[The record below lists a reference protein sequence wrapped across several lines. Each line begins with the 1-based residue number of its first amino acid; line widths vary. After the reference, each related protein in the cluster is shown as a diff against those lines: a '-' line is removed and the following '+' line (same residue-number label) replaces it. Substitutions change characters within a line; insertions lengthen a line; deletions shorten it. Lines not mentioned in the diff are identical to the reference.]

1 MTYYESACHYGVT
14 SIEKITFNW
23 LLVNLLSLYSKHYK
37 WLKNISVD
45 LMYDLISSPDLFVM
59 QTEFSVYTLLRFWLY
74 LKLHPNYELNENDNN
89 EETPFNYFEKRTDKT
104 PFLETTEGLPY
115 IRVFKLLRLQH
126 LFNHHI
132 DMEFLEKDHL
142 VPPSW
147 MTAPL
152 HQQWCSMLRIDQS
165 IDNGPKEC
173 DEKTFY
179 ETCMRCGR
187 ILHEEGYQRW
197 RWTGFNFGLDL
208 VLITDTGT
216 LSIRRHHRAE
226 HERLLSLQVKR
237 QFLIRVT
244 VVSLNELRQV
254 KHSATTDIKSLTLEK
269 NEEIQLLHLHK
280 DLVYPLLIS
289 VNLLVLSPNTPAPD
303 SNIKTLINEPASLHI
318 NHNSTVTET
327 IQSESQS

>member
-1 MTYYESACHYGVT
+1 MTYYESACHYGVI
-14 SIEKITFNW
+14 SIKKTTFNW

-37 WLKNISVD
+37 WLRNISID
-45 LMYDLISSPDLFVM
+45 LMYALISSPDLFVM

-74 LKLHPNYELNENDNN
+74 LKLHPNYELNENEGN

-104 PFLETTEGLPY
+104 PFLDTTEGLPY
-115 IRVFKLLRLQH
+115 IRVFKLLRLQY

-132 DMEFLEKDHL
+132 DMEFLAKDHL

-237 QFLIRVT
+237 QFLIR
-244 VVSLNELRQV
+244 
-254 KHSATTDIKSLTLEK
+254 
-269 NEEIQLLHLHK
+269 
-280 DLVYPLLIS
+280 
-289 VNLLVLSPNTPAPD
+289 
-303 SNIKTLINEPASLHI
+303 
-318 NHNSTVTET
+318 
-327 IQSESQS
+327 